1 MKLKSSL
8 KFFLLLCLPLAQV
21 PAWGADATAL
31 PESPRRG
38 DDKTLLTREG
48 IKSNAIVPLVPGQDD
63 APIARL
69 TARVLQQFQYR
80 RQVFNDTV
88 SSNFLARFMS
98 DLDPLHIHFLQ
109 SDADDFAHYQSSLDD
124 LTLRYG
130 DTTPAYEVFNRFLE
144 RLIQRTAYAEN
155 LLKTEQF
162 QFTTD
167 ERVTVNRHTLPY
179 PKDVVEAQKIW
190 RERVR
195 FEYLQ
200 EKLNAANPTK
210 TNVVH
215 VEMGANKVNETTW
228 VTGSA
233 AAGTNTAS
241 TNTAAKPVPPKTPE
255 QIHADIV
262 KTLTKRY
269 DRILKLFKEWDADDV
284 LQLYLTTLAHVY
296 DPHSDYFG
304 RPQMEEFSMG
314 MNLALFGI
322 GALLQSD
329 EDGYCKIKELK
340 PGPALKCGKIKPN
353 DRIVAVAQGTN
364 EPVDVVDMP
373 LNKVVQLI
381 RGPKNSEVRLTLI
394 PADATD
400 LAIRKVV
407 PIIREEI
414 KLEDSAAKAKLIE
427 LPGGKG
433 GKLRLGVIDLPSFYA
448 PMDINQKEKT
458 TARSTTADVT
468 KLLVKLAEEKADGI
482 ILDLRR
488 NGGGSLEEAIK
499 LTGLFIKRG
508 PVVQVRDP
516 NGEIIVKADED
527 PAELYDGPLIVLTS
541 RFSASASE
549 IVAGALQDY
558 GRALIVGDTTTHGK
572 GTVQTLT
579 PLAPYLRGNLW
590 TSNDPGTLKITISKF
605 YRPSGSS
612 TQLKGVASDIV
623 LPSIDNVADIGE
635 GAAENP
641 LPWDTITSS
650 DYDHMNRIAPL
661 LGELRQR
668 SARRVAQ
675 ARDFDYVREDVTLY
689 QKAQADKTVSLNE
702 AQRLKE
708 TQEDMARKKARDAEI
723 AARKDAARKVY
734 EISLKQAEIP
744 GLPPPVTKTNT
755 VAAISAAVQIGTNAP
770 TTLAGE
776 AAEDE
781 KAPAVDVNLEEA
793 EHILVDY
800 LGLLPATELAAVKR

>member
-1 MKLKSSL
+1 MSQSCAPPGVNNRMKLKLSL
-8 KFFLLLCLPLAQV
+8 KIFLLLGLPLA
-21 PAWGADATAL
+21 PLSAWAAEATAL
-31 PESPRRG
+31 PESPRRA
-38 DDKTLLTREG
+38 DDKVLLTREG
-48 IKSNAIVPLVPGQDD
+48 IKSNAIVPLVPGTDD

-109 SDADDFAHYQSSLDD
+109 GDVDDFAHYQTSLDD

-130 DTTPAYEVFNRFLE
+130 DTTPAYEIFNRFLG
-144 RLIQRTAYAEN
+144 RLMQRTAYAEN
-155 LLKTEQF
+155 LLKTERF
-162 QFTTD
+162 QFTAD

-179 PKDVVEAQKIW
+179 PKDVAEAQKIW

-200 EKLNAANPTK
+200 EKLNAANPVK
-210 TNVVH
+210 T
-215 VEMGANKVNETTW
+215 
-228 VTGSA
+228 
-233 AAGTNTAS
+233 TNAP
-241 TNTAAKPVPPKTPE
+241 AAKPKTPE
-255 QIHADIV
+255 QIHDDIV

-284 LQLYLTTLAHVY
+284 LQFYLTTLAHVY

-340 PGPALKCGKIKPN
+340 PGPALKSGKIKPN

-381 RGPKNSEVRLTLI
+381 RGPKNSEVRLTII
-394 PADATD
+394 PADAPD

-427 LPGGKG
+427 LSDGKG

-448 PMDINQKEKT
+448 PMDVLSQKDKT

-516 NGEIIVKADED
+516 GGEIIVKADED
-527 PAELYDGPLIVLTS
+527 PAELYDGPLLVLTS

-558 GRALIVGDTTTHGK
+558 GRALVVGDATTHGK

-590 TSNDPGTLKITISKF
+590 TTNDPGTLKITISKF

-635 GAAENP
+635 GASENP
-641 LPWDTITSS
+641 LPWDTIVSS
-650 DYDHMNRIAPL
+650 DYEHMNRVAPFL
-661 LGELRQR
+661 AELRQR

-675 ARDFDYVREDVTLY
+675 AKDFDYIREDVQLY

-708 TQEDMARKKARDAEI
+708 TQEDTARRKAREAEI
-723 AARKDAARKVY
+723 AARKDTARKVY

-744 GLPPPVTKTNT
+744 GLPAPVDKTNSG
-755 VAAISAAVQIGTNAP
+755 AATGADQ
-770 TTLAGE
+770 
-776 AAEDE
+776 AEDALADE
-781 KAPAVDVNLEEA
+781 GKAPAVDANLEEA
-793 EHILVDY
+793 ERILLDY
-800 LGLLPATELAAVKR
+800 LRLLPTASLAAVKR